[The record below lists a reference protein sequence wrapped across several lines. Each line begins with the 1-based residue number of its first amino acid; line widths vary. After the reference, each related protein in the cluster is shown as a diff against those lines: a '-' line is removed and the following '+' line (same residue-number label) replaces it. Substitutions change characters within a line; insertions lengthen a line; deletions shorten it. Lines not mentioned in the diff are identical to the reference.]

1 MTIKIAGASN
11 PGVREYNDDH
21 FLIGISTSQTQ
32 ALDLRVGALTR
43 GYVQD
48 GILAA
53 VADGIGSYEGGG
65 LASRTVLEQLQ
76 KHFYKNKDG
85 ALETRLD
92 AAVKQSTRMLKQ
104 VIKHE
109 KCRKAGTTLAGI
121 ALYKPSEMVV
131 FHIGDSRV
139 LRMRDGQ
146 LMGLTIDHT
155 PVGEP
160 LAFGKMT
167 LEEALQRRDAFHLT
181 RSLGLMCDTR
191 VETRTMD
198 FRKGDRFLLM
208 TDGVC
213 SPGRGLDGPE
223 IEKFL
228 KSGREPKEIIPEMLK
243 RAIENDGDNATLVL
257 VYVDD

>member
-1 MTIKIAGASN
+1 MTIKIAGASS
-11 PGVREYNDDH
+11 PGAMDYNDDH
-21 FLIGISTSQTQ
+21 FLIGISTSQKQ
-32 ALDLRVGALTR
+32 PLNLKIGPLTR

-53 VADGIGSYEGGG
+53 VADGIGSYEGGS
-65 LASRTVLEQLQ
+65 LASRTVLEQFQ

-85 ALETRLD
+85 ALEARVD
-92 AAVKQSTRMLKQ
+92 AAAKQSTRMLKQ

-109 KCRKAGTTLAGI
+109 KKRKAGTTLAGI
-121 ALYKPSEMVV
+121 ALYKPSELVV

-160 LAFGKMT
+160 LAFGKIT
-167 LEEALQRRDAFHLT
+167 LEQALQRKDAFHLT

-191 VETRTMD
+191 VEMRAMD
-198 FRKGDRFLLM
+198 FRKGDRFVMM

-213 SPGRGLDGPE
+213 SPGRGLDGSE
-223 IEKFL
+223 IEQYL
-228 KSGREPKEIIPEMLK
+228 KSGREPKDIIPEMLK
-243 RAIENDGDNATLVL
+243 KAVANDGDNATMVL
-257 VYVDD
+257 VYVD